1 MRKIFIALCTMISVI
16 TGNAQNTPIG
26 ENIELAGENPEELKV
41 IYVNKDVST
50 HFIAMEDIKYVDI
63 SVNDIVGDIPTGNSL
78 RIKPTKEGA
87 SGVITIVTERFFVQ
101 YMLVY
106 SSDLAKAYTRFNIP
120 YADLRSYMNP
130 EVNLTKAQMYDYAH
144 RMFISK
150 NKFYDVS
157 SKSNLMK
164 IVLNN
169 IYTLDKYFFID
180 ISMINKTKIRYDIDQ
195 IRFKIEDKKQTKATN
210 FQSIEILP
218 LMQVNKNLVF
228 KKNYRN
234 IFVFEKFTFPDEKV
248 LTIEISEKQI
258 SDKFFNISG
267 GWQWKNTV
275 NAVVGLEFEGK
286 YHNAYELYIDL
297 ATAYDKCPVCNKVCS
312 DSFWSYKTFGIGAA
326 YKPTISRGKNSNL
339 RWRFGADLGAN
350 RKGFQASIDI
360 GLEYSYSFRNGMQVF
375 VMQKND
381 FVFWTRDHF
390 RNGLLVGVK
399 FPINK

>member
-1 MRKIFIALCTMISVI
+1 MRKIFIALCTMVSVI

-50 HFIAMEDIKYVDI
+50 HFIAMEDIK
-63 SVNDIVGDIPTGNSL
+63 
-78 RIKPTKEGA
+78 
-87 SGVITIVTERFFVQ
+87 
-101 YMLVY
+101 
-106 SSDLAKAYTRFNIP
+106 

-258 SDKFFNISG
+258 SGRTI
-267 GWQWKNTV
+267 T
-275 NAVVGLEFEGK
+275 LR
-286 YHNAYELYIDL
+286 ID
-297 ATAYDKCPVCNKVCS
+297 Y
-312 DSFWSYKTFGIGAA
+312 
-326 YKPTISRGKNSNL
+326 
-339 RWRFGADLGAN
+339 ADILHADA
-350 RKGFQASIDI
+350 FT
-360 GLEYSYSFRNGMQVF
+360 E
-375 VMQKND
+375 
-381 FVFWTRDHF
+381 
-390 RNGLLVGVK
+390 
-399 FPINK
+399 

>member
-1 MRKIFIALCTMISVI
+1 MVDGRQMKVDLSVYDNDGQEGFFVPSSAFRDLSKDVGAQIGSQTIQMNSQSEGVEQFALGALQDAYRST
-16 TGNAQNTPIG
+16 
-26 ENIELAGENPEELKV
+26 NPEELKV

-258 SDKFFNISG
+258 SGRTI
-267 GWQWKNTV
+267 T
-275 NAVVGLEFEGK
+275 LR
-286 YHNAYELYIDL
+286 ID
-297 ATAYDKCPVCNKVCS
+297 Y
-312 DSFWSYKTFGIGAA
+312 
-326 YKPTISRGKNSNL
+326 
-339 RWRFGADLGAN
+339 ADILHADA
-350 RKGFQASIDI
+350 FT
-360 GLEYSYSFRNGMQVF
+360 E
-375 VMQKND
+375 
-381 FVFWTRDHF
+381 
-390 RNGLLVGVK
+390 
-399 FPINK
+399 

>member
-1 MRKIFIALCTMISVI
+1 MRKIFIALCTMVSVI

-164 IVLNN
+164 MCIRDSIKTGKDIIYCTDIAADIGKYQKQMVELAVGDPALLLVSAKTELELVNRTADLTQYIYQVAIVGTDVNLMDNKQRIDLLKYVIN
-169 IYTLDKYFFID
+169 ELRNMRGIAYAVCRQMKTAKRNGVLQTL
-180 ISMINKTKIRYDIDQ
+180 
-195 IRFKIEDKKQTKATN
+195 A
-210 FQSIEILP
+210 P
-218 LMQVNKNLVF
+218 GVF
-228 KKNYRN
+228 KYKDNRSKLVDDLLQNY
-234 IFVFEKFTFPDEKV
+234 KV
-248 LTIEISEKQI
+248 
-258 SDKFFNISG
+258 
-267 GWQWKNTV
+267 
-275 NAVVGLEFEGK
+275 
-286 YHNAYELYIDL
+286 
-297 ATAYDKCPVCNKVCS
+297 
-312 DSFWSYKTFGIGAA
+312 
-326 YKPTISRGKNSNL
+326 KPKR
-339 RWRFGADLGAN
+339 
-350 RKGFQASIDI
+350 
-360 GLEYSYSFRNGMQVF
+360 
-375 VMQKND
+375 
-381 FVFWTRDHF
+381 
-390 RNGLLVGVK
+390 
-399 FPINK
+399 

>member
-1 MRKIFIALCTMISVI
+1 MRKIFIALCTMVSVI

-87 SGVITIVTERFFVQ
+87 SGVI
-101 YMLVY
+101 
-106 SSDLAKAYTRFNIP
+106 DLAKAYTRFNIP

-258 SDKFFNISG
+258 SGRTI
-267 GWQWKNTV
+267 T
-275 NAVVGLEFEGK
+275 LR
-286 YHNAYELYIDL
+286 ID
-297 ATAYDKCPVCNKVCS
+297 Y
-312 DSFWSYKTFGIGAA
+312 
-326 YKPTISRGKNSNL
+326 
-339 RWRFGADLGAN
+339 ADILHADA
-350 RKGFQASIDI
+350 FT
-360 GLEYSYSFRNGMQVF
+360 E
-375 VMQKND
+375 
-381 FVFWTRDHF
+381 
-390 RNGLLVGVK
+390 
-399 FPINK
+399 